1 MVANRLK
8 SGLGPPTFAQ
18 DLGRHFLAGP
28 ATGSYSQ
35 LTLEA
40 PQVLDTGFGG
50 LADLLVGNRVADADV
65 HDFSAF

>member
-18 DLGRHFLAGP
+18 DLGRHLFAGP
-28 ATGSYSQ
+28 ASGRDAQLALEPPQILDSGLYS
-35 LTLEA
+35 L
-40 PQVLDTGFGG
+40 V
-50 LADLLVGNRVADADV
+50 DLLVGNRVADADV